1 MNKASS
7 LTVLVLV
14 LVVFSA
20 ALIGSPVHGQELLGE
35 RKVEVLIGFKQHPR
49 GSDLAWLNGRRAV
62 VRRQFDI
69 VPVVSATVPESV
81 IASLRSN
88 PAVAYV
94 EDNGIVRASEDILDW
109 GVDRIDAEIVWGGAE
124 DSVDVGLGLN
134 AGAGIDVAVLDTG
147 IDLDHP
153 DLDDNIQGNVTFVT
167 GTVTGDDDAGHGTHV
182 AGSIAAEDNE
192 IGMLGVA
199 PEANLYAVK
208 VLNSQGNGTIA
219 DLVMG
224 IEWAMGLHGGLLVD
238 VINMSLGTTVHF
250 QTLEDAVIAAHN
262 AGIVVVAAAGNG
274 GNCQGTGDSVEYPG
288 RYSQVIAVA
297 SINDIDGVPCTSAT
311 GPDVEIAGPGVN
323 IMSTIPG
330 GGYGLNSGTSMAT
343 PHVAGTAALV
353 WASNLTDQDG
363 DGDVDNED
371 VRARLANTA
380 EDLGLPTNWVG
391 NGLVDA
397 EAAVQ
402 TGPNT
407 PPIAD
412 AGGPYNGIDDV
423 PVAFDGSGSSDADGN
438 PLTYAWDFGDGD
450 TGTGVGPS
458 HAYTTGGNYTVTL
471 TVNDGIATSTPTT
484 TTATIT
490 NDTPVHLSTSTGD
503 PSTEVTATWKT
514 NITSTQSMRYGTS
527 TGVYIQTVAATQHS
541 YPDFS
546 TGGDVCCMQ
555 VAQATGLTPNTTY
568 PGFPR

>member
-1 MNKASS
+1 
-7 LTVLVLV
+7 
-14 LVVFSA
+14 
-20 ALIGSPVHGQELLGE
+20 
-35 RKVEVLIGFKQHPR
+35 
-49 GSDLAWLNGRRAV
+49 
-62 VRRQFDI
+62 
-69 VPVVSATVPESV
+69 
-81 IASLRSN
+81 
-88 PAVAYV
+88 
-94 EDNGIVRASEDILDW
+94 
-109 GVDRIDAEIVWGGAE
+109 
-124 DSVDVGLGLN
+124 
-134 AGAGIDVAVLDTG
+134 
-147 IDLDHP
+147 
-153 DLDDNIQGNVTFVT
+153 
-167 GTVTGDDDAGHGTHV
+167 
-182 AGSIAAEDNE
+182 
-192 IGMLGVA
+192 
-199 PEANLYAVK
+199 
-208 VLNSQGNGTIA
+208 
-219 DLVMG
+219 MG

-353 WASNLTDQDG
+353 WAGNLTDQDG

-412 AGGPYNGIDDV
+412 AGGPYNGIEDV
-423 PVAFDGSGSSDADGN
+423 PLVDRN
-438 PLTYAWDFGDGD
+438 L
-450 TGTGVGPS
+450 
-458 HAYTTGGNYTVTL
+458 
-471 TVNDGIATSTPTT
+471 
-484 TTATIT
+484 
-490 NDTPVHLSTSTGD
+490 
-503 PSTEVTATWKT
+503 
-514 NITSTQSMRYGTS
+514 
-527 TGVYIQTVAATQHS
+527 
-541 YPDFS
+541 
-546 TGGDVCCMQ
+546 
-555 VAQATGLTPNTTY
+555 
-568 PGFPR
+568 

>member
-7 LTVLVLV
+7 LTVLV

-412 AGGPYNGIDDV
+412 AGGPYNGID
-423 PVAFDGSGSSDADGN
+423 GRSSSLRWLWFLRRRRQPAHVR
-438 PLTYAWDFGDGD
+438 L
-450 TGTGVGPS
+450 
-458 HAYTTGGNYTVTL
+458 
-471 TVNDGIATSTPTT
+471 
-484 TTATIT
+484 
-490 NDTPVHLSTSTGD
+490 
-503 PSTEVTATWKT
+503 
-514 NITSTQSMRYGTS
+514 
-527 TGVYIQTVAATQHS
+527 
-541 YPDFS
+541 
-546 TGGDVCCMQ
+546 
-555 VAQATGLTPNTTY
+555 GLRRWRHWHRCRSQ
-568 PGFPR
+568 PRLYHRR